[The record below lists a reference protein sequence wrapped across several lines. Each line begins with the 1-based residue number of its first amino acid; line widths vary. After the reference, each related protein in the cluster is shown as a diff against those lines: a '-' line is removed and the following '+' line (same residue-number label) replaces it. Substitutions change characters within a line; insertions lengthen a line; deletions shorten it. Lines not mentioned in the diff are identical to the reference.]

1 MPPNYSFSGKILPK
15 VLRRAH
21 NLSGL
26 PAARGGVWDDIEGT
40 LAETCQALQE
50 IQRQI
55 QKGEETYFEETT
67 SHANIFKGWDAF
79 LDVRLEAPAAV
90 TQVRRMPA
98 DYKWMSSSSV
108 GIPQFSALPYVSLE
122 SAQEK
127 KKQQDSQLLQE
138 TGKRSAKETSFPG
151 EEEEDGEEEKKT
163 KTDGSFKKS
172 ESSLKRKERSQ
183 EEQNNEEPTPTPRR
197 PKRSKRS

>member
-1 MPPNYSFSGKILPK
+1 MSRINTCSGKILPK

-21 NLSGL
+21 QISE
-26 PAARGGVWDDIEGT
+26 PSWPKRGEDIEGT
-40 LAETCQALQE
+40 LVQTCKALQE

-55 QKGEETYFEETT
+55 HKGEETYFEETT

-108 GIPQFSALPYVSLE
+108 GIPKYKSIPYVSLE
-122 SAQEK
+122 NAREK
-127 KKQQDSQLLQE
+127 KRQNEDQADE
-138 TGKRSAKETSFPG
+138 KETSKRSSVNRG
-151 EEEEDGEEEKKT
+151 EGGVDSRED
-163 KTDGSFKKS
+163 SR
-172 ESSLKRKERSQ
+172 ESKGVKRKEGAPDELESQ
-183 EEQNNEEPTPTPRR
+183 NEESTPVPRR
-197 PKRSKRS
+197 TKRSKRNSG

>member
-1 MPPNYSFSGKILPK
+1 MSRKNTCSGKILPK

-21 NLSGL
+21 QIPEPSWPGE
-26 PAARGGVWDDIEGT
+26 DIEGT
-40 LAETCQALQE
+40 LIQTCKALQE

-55 QKGEETYFEETT
+55 HKGEEAYFEETT

-108 GIPQFSALPYVSLE
+108 GIPQYKSIPYVSLDN
-122 SAQEK
+122 AREK
-127 KKQQDSQLLQE
+127 KRQNEDQTDE
-138 TGKRSAKETSFPG
+138 KETSRRSSVRRG
-151 EEEEDGEEEKKT
+151 EGGGDSK
-163 KTDGSFKKS
+163 DDSR
-172 ESSLKRKERSQ
+172 ESKGVKRKERPPDEVEPQ
-183 EEQNNEEPTPTPRR
+183 NEESTPAPRR
-197 PKRSKRS
+197 TKRSKRGSG